1 MSDNSFSDASKY
13 GKKSA
18 DQSCTTDSEDLSVT
32 NRDSENDS
40 IEQNIN
46 ADESVKPL
54 SEEEGLNAAKSFLD
68 GNEEVR
74 EDKEFATFLR
84 YLVKFS
90 KKARELGIEG
100 LFSTTTIYN
109 QGGNHFSGCDV
120 GAQNIVGHNQKIG
133 SAIHGD
139 DSGKHIEERSDSSI
153 EEIFDEHEN
162 VKDRSFM
169 IALAV
174 LEGCNYRY
182 VLNTSRQLQS
192 ILQPKEKTENDL
204 DIRVNE
210 KKRSTWLKE
219 IRAYL
224 SDGEESTECGQGQID
239 IVSFQCQEDSSTL
252 LRYIWHEYDAYADA
266 LLQWLYELGEHS
278 SADVRSR
285 AAGIAGQLAIY
296 EFRPVRE
303 KIFLPWAKSE
313 KQSLQRLTALALS
326 IVASYDENE
335 KIAQQAFNILHH
347 WSGLKNSFRLNSTAI
362 VAYGHYIGLL
372 FPQQA
377 LDNLKIIAQSGD
389 GRLFSDIAQAVV
401 KLFDIGEKVSERN
414 LIILNTLKEWI
425 KQHPKT
431 SLHKL
436 SLIIFWRLMRKSNFA
451 NNVQRPVLL
460 LFSKEEKQV
469 TSSIVFLIR
478 NSLNI
483 PLTSD
488 LTIQAIRS
496 WVDFVDK
503 QQEFYEIIAIIIF
516 NIAKTE
522 GEKRRICSYLS
533 IWSRTSNIAVRL
545 LDLMKRSS

>member
-1 MSDNSFSDASKY
+1 MNDNIFYDVSK
-13 GKKSA
+13 GSKKSA
-18 DQSCTTDSEDLSVT
+18 DQSCTVDQEEL
-32 NRDSENDS
+32 SENKPDKEETT
-40 IEQNIN
+40 IEQGNN
-46 ADESVKPL
+46 ADESTNPL
-54 SEEEGLNAAKSFLD
+54 SEEEGLNAAKGFLD

-74 EDKEFATFLR
+74 EDKELEAYLR
-84 YLVKFS
+84 YIFKHG
-90 KKARELGIEG
+90 KKLSDG
-100 LFSTTTIYN
+100 LTIN
-109 QGGNHFSGCDV
+109 IGGNHFSGCDV

-169 IALAV
+169 IALAA
-174 LEGCNYRY
+174 LEGCDYR
-182 VLNTSRQLQS
+182 VVVDTSHRLQS
-192 ILQPKEKTENDL
+192 ILQPKEKEETKNDIDL
-204 DIRVNE
+204 RANA
-210 KKRSTWLKE
+210 KKRSNWLKE
-219 IRAYL
+219 IRAHL
-224 SDGEESTECGQGQID
+224 SDDDESTEYGPSPINT
-239 IVSFQCQEDSSTL
+239 ISFQYQEDSSTL

-278 SADVRSR
+278 SADVRSK
-285 AAGIAGQLAIY
+285 AAVIAGQLAIY

-326 IVASYDENE
+326 IVACDENE
-335 KIAQQAFNILHH
+335 KISQQAFNILHH
-347 WSGLKNSFRLNSTAI
+347 WSGLKNSFRLHSTAI

-401 KLFDIGEKVSERN
+401 KLFDAGEKVSQRN

-425 KQHPKT
+425 KQHKPNT
-431 SLHKL
+431 VIYKL
-436 SLIIFWRLMRKSNFA
+436 SLIIFWRLMRKSNFS
-451 NNVQRPVLL
+451 NDVQRPILL
-460 LFSKEEKQV
+460 LFSEEEKRV
-469 TSSIVFLIR
+469 TSSTVFLIR

-483 PLTSD
+483 ALTSD
-488 LTIQAIRS
+488 LTIQAIHS

-503 QQEFYEIIAIIIF
+503 QQEFYETIAIIIF

>member
-1 MSDNSFSDASKY
+1 MSDSSFSNGSKDR
-13 GKKSA
+13 KKSA
-18 DQSCTTDSEDLSVT
+18 DQSCDTDSEDLSVT
-32 NRDSENDS
+32 ERESENNS

-46 ADESVKPL
+46 TDEYVKPL
-54 SEEEGLNAAKSFLD
+54 SEEEGLNAAKDFLE

-74 EDKEFATFLR
+74 EDKDFATFLR
-84 YLVKFS
+84 YLVKHS
-90 KKARELGIEG
+90 KKSSSEL
-100 LFSTTTIYN
+100 TIN
-109 QGGNHFSGCDV
+109 IGGTHFSGSTIN
-120 GAQNIVGHNQKIG
+120 AQNIVAHDQKIG
-133 SAIHGD
+133 SAVHVD
-139 DSGKHIEERSDSSI
+139 DSGKNIEEAADSSSI
-153 EEIFDEHEN
+153 EEIFDKHEN

-169 IALAV
+169 IVLAA
-174 LEGCNYRY
+174 LEGFNYRD
-182 VLNTSRQLQS
+182 VVNTSHRLQS
-192 ILQPKEKTENDL
+192 ILQPKEKEETENDL
-204 DIRVNE
+204 DLRGNA
-210 KKRSTWLKE
+210 KKRSNWLKE
-219 IRAYL
+219 IRAHL
-224 SDGEESTECGQGQID
+224 SDDDESTEYGPSPINT
-239 IVSFQCQEDSSTL
+239 VSFQYQEDSSTL

-389 GRLFSDIAQAVV
+389 GRLFLDIAQAVV

>member
-1 MSDNSFSDASKY
+1 MSDSSFSDGSKDR
-13 GKKSA
+13 KKSA
-18 DQSCTTDSEDLSVT
+18 DQSCDTDSEDLSVT
-32 NRDSENDS
+32 ERESENNS

-46 ADESVKPL
+46 TDESVKPL
-54 SEEEGLNAAKSFLD
+54 SEEEGLNAAKDFFE
-68 GNEEVR
+68 GNEEER
-74 EDKEFATFLR
+74 EDKELATFLR
-84 YLVKFS
+84 YLVKHS
-90 KKARELGIEG
+90 KKSSAELTINIGG
-100 LFSTTTIYN
+100 THFTGSTIN
-109 QGGNHFSGCDV
+109 
-120 GAQNIVGHNQKIG
+120 AQNIVAHDQKIG
-133 SAIHGD
+133 SAVHGD
-139 DSGKHIEERSDSSI
+139 DSGKHTDETSDSSSI
-153 EEIFDEHEN
+153 EEIFDKHEN
-162 VKDRSFM
+162 IKDRSFM

-219 IRAYL
+219 IRAHL

-303 KIFLPWAKSE
+303 KIFLPWAKSK